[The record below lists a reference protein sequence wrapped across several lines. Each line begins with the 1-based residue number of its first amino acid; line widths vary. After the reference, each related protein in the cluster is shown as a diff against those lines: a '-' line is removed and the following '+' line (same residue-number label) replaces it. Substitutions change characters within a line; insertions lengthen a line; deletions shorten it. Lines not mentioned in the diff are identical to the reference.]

1 MIFLIVLNVTSS
13 IHSQNLISYRGL
25 SLGNIIAD
33 DLDLIYDPIELQFVE
48 GVRVYT
54 NLSNAT
60 SGEEKLFGN
69 SSDDQFLFG
78 ISAEGPFLNFIHH
91 SFLIKFQKSEIPNP
105 ISIDSD
111 LDGYNDSYGTGSLTN
126 EYNAFYDSNGDGI
139 FDLRQINSQNK
150 SDITKNDDYSFI
162 LNNSF
167 ELWFF
172 SMGVKLSL
180 GDFENSGNTSS
191 VPLGSANSIL
201 LGANM
206 GDPTFEKSL
215 SNFLLDI
222 GENNFVLNENGD
234 FQTINKSNFSRIDVS
249 GMFEIGD
256 FEMRGD
262 ASFSSDKNVSKI
274 NNMYSGQYE
283 YFQNDSIDYEDF
295 YSESDSYLSLIEE
308 GGSTIG
314 YGGSLKYIFNYQDER
329 KNDGFWKIGFS
340 MGLGTFDYDASILS
354 NYLNNESRYNV
365 SFYDENIEAET
376 DNSTEISDKGTKSI
390 TSYALNSSLNIPIND
405 DVHFGIGAI
414 VSHNET
420 SRITLYNEEINNL
433 LVNAFTDTAMD
444 NYTITEN
451 YALVADRNHDV
462 SETKYFFP
470 TGLEYRLGQ
479 QNQFSLRVGSIF
491 QLASLEIKDTK
502 EIKESDPF
510 TWVKEYS
517 DGTQELYMDDD
528 IYESTSEVSKT
539 TISSTVFTYGFG
551 FNPMN
556 NLQIDLLGVFNSDA
570 SVLDTDFY
578 KSLQISF
585 TLKFD

>member
-13 IHSQNLISYRGL
+13 IHSQNMVSYRGL

-91 SFLIKFQKSEIPNP
+91 SFLIKFQKSEIPNS

-172 SMGVKLSL
+172 SMGVKLSV

-191 VPLGSANSIL
+191 VPLGSANSVL

-215 SNFLLDI
+215 SNFLFDI
-222 GENNFVLNENGD
+222 GENNFD
-234 FQTINKSNFSRIDVS
+234 TYRKWRFSDNKQV
-249 GMFEIGD
+249 
-256 FEMRGD
+256 
-262 ASFSSDKNVSKI
+262 
-274 NNMYSGQYE
+274 
-283 YFQNDSIDYEDF
+283 
-295 YSESDSYLSLIEE
+295 
-308 GGSTIG
+308 
-314 YGGSLKYIFNYQDER
+314 
-329 KNDGFWKIGFS
+329 
-340 MGLGTFDYDASILS
+340 
-354 NYLNNESRYNV
+354 
-365 SFYDENIEAET
+365 
-376 DNSTEISDKGTKSI
+376 
-390 TSYALNSSLNIPIND
+390 
-405 DVHFGIGAI
+405 
-414 VSHNET
+414 
-420 SRITLYNEEINNL
+420 
-433 LVNAFTDTAMD
+433 
-444 NYTITEN
+444 
-451 YALVADRNHDV
+451 
-462 SETKYFFP
+462 
-470 TGLEYRLGQ
+470 
-479 QNQFSLRVGSIF
+479 
-491 QLASLEIKDTK
+491 
-502 EIKESDPF
+502 
-510 TWVKEYS
+510 
-517 DGTQELYMDDD
+517 
-528 IYESTSEVSKT
+528 
-539 TISSTVFTYGFG
+539 
-551 FNPMN
+551 
-556 NLQIDLLGVFNSDA
+556 
-570 SVLDTDFY
+570 
-578 KSLQISF
+578 
-585 TLKFD
+585 